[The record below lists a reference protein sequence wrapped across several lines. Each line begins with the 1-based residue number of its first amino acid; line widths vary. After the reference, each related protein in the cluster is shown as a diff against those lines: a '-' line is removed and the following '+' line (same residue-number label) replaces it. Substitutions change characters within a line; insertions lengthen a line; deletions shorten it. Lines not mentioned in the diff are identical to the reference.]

1 MKVEGLDQKKNAP
14 VFARKLGEKPFSKKH
29 PQCTRPGSNPDLPV
43 IGKRRDI
50 MMYSHIIDFQ
60 PIFASAGCQ
69 LPTLQWRIDLMHSVC
84 LYSDYW
90 VSVLHKMLIGRS
102 VLATQLS
109 RGNKTHLHLYAHCA
123 NTVEHPCGTVGYEL
137 GAVALFG
144 VNLMDSAVRVVVKA
158 EAWGGQAEGEVHQY
172 VVTAGVGGGD
182 PLRSRVKGVYISDKF
197 RVPGNVPCHDTGS
210 YKELNEGSSERQ
222 TPGTG
227 FGRET
232 PGAVAVHPATGSIS
246 HRHSASI
253 FHRILGGPRCEGETL
268 RVAAASRSESR
279 SL

>member
-1 MKVEGLDQKKNAP
+1 MENRAYAQRVS
-14 VFARKLGEKPFSKKH
+14 V
-29 PQCTRPGSNPDLPV
+29 QCMCCS
-43 IGKRRDI
+43 
-50 MMYSHIIDFQ
+50 Q
-60 PIFASAGCQ
+60 
-69 LPTLQWRIDLMHSVC
+69 
-84 LYSDYW
+84 DYW

-182 PLRSRVKGVYISDKF
+182 PLRSRCQWRVVEFFQERLLRLYLACLRPIS
-197 RVPGNVPCHDTGS
+197 VP
-210 YKELNEGSSERQ
+210 EGSSERQ

-268 RVAAASRSESR
+268 HLAAASRSESR